1 MLARSLRVGAT
12 NPKTLER
19 ANRKEPI
26 MERVTVK
33 QLEGLVRIIN
43 ARAGNDPDTPLWTR
57 VDGQNRQTPNL
68 YHLDGAYGGY
78 ALYLSCDVNGN
89 GESHGVHDVLR
100 AGHMP
105 KRDLHGRL
113 RAFIDG
119 MDAVG
124 V

>member
-1 MLARSLRVGAT
+1 MSD
-12 NPKTLER
+12 
-19 ANRKEPI
+19 
-26 MERVTVK
+26 RVTVK
-33 QLEGLVRIIN
+33 ELEGLVRIIN
-43 ARAGNDPDTPLWTR
+43 ARVGNDPDTPLWTR
-57 VDGQNRQTPNL
+57 DETGVHQTPNL

-78 ALYLSCDVNGN
+78 ALYLSCDVNGD

-105 KRDLHGRL
+105 KRDLAGRL